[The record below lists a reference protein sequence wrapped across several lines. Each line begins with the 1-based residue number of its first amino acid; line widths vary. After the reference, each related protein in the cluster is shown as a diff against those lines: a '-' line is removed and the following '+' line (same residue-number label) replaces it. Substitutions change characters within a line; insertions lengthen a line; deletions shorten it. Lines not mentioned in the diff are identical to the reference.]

1 MLYGPGTNGGEIVWM
16 LERQSEYAV
25 RVIKRMMRSGATSV
39 EVKRRW
45 ADRYHRWLQ
54 SKMEGTAWAVSN
66 NYFKSETGKIV
77 TQWPYSPLAYS
88 ALTKTLGRW
97 SESTHS
103 DPLVP
108 TPLESRRDVGPSVRF
123 CVSLRHRHQNPRGVM
138 KRFPLRNQPLAL
150 RKSLGNRYIPPSK
163 FAENRGP
170 LC

>member
-1 MLYGPGTNGGEIVWM
+1 
-16 LERQSEYAV
+16 
-25 RVIKRMMRSGATSV
+25 
-39 EVKRRW
+39 
-45 ADRYHRWLQ
+45 
-54 SKMEGTAWAVSN
+54 MEGRRQGIHCRSCERKKFHRLEESRQQAKDPKSSSFLLLKLLRTETPFHYEWYWLSAVG
-66 NYFKSETGKIV
+66 TRLV
-77 TQWPYSPLAYS
+77 SPIPAS
-88 ALTKTLGRW
+88 ARFAKRHQCRKGSR
-97 SESTHS
+97 SAESTHS
-103 DPLVP
+103 DSLVP